1 MSLWTVAQGWVLVSL
16 LFLVVVRVVQGRLN
30 RPAVAVTLGEA
41 LVLTLLGALWFGSI
55 GRGSWLLVFS
65 LIGVLV
71 AGSER
76 GLRSAFLRSA
86 ERPGWRGFVV
96 DFARYVV
103 AGGLLAW
110 RLG

>member
-1 MSLWTVAQGWVLVSL
+1 MSLWTLTQGWILVAV
-16 LFLVVVRVVQGRLN
+16 LFLAVARLGHGKLN
-30 RPAVAVTLGEA
+30 RPAIAVTLGEA
-41 LVLTLLGALWFGSI
+41 LVLTLLGGLWFGS
-55 GRGSWLLVFS
+55 RGPGGWLLVFS
-65 LIGVLV
+65 LLGILV
-71 AGSER
+71 AGAER

>member
-1 MSLWTVAQGWVLVSL
+1 MDERQTAA
-16 LFLVVVRVVQGRLN
+16 LFL
-30 RPAVAVTLGEA
+30 AVARVGHGKLNGAAVLVTLGEA
-41 LVLTLLGALWFGSI
+41 LVLALLGALWFGSI
-55 GRGSWLLVFS
+55 GQGSWLLVFS
-65 LIGVLV
+65 LVGMLV
-71 AGSER
+71 AGAER